1 MAGGIPQNLLA
12 NLSIYLGIDTKAFN
26 IGSKQAQQQIG
37 GFQKSLSSLKT
48 FMGAAFGAAAIRQ
61 ILSFANAA
69 KDAYEIQASA
79 ETKLETVM
87 RQRMNA
93 SDDMIESVKNLTREQ
108 QKLGVIGDEVQLS
121 GAQQLTTFLHQKAAL
136 TTLIPAMNNL
146 VAQQKGYKATAADAV
161 NVANMMGKVLDGQ
174 VGALR
179 RVGISFTDAQEKIL
193 KGGNEMERAA
203 TLAQVITDNVGE
215 MNKALASTEL
225 GRLQNL
231 NNQLSDMN
239 EKLGKKILPG
249 MIAWKKLWMELLG
262 ISTKENEKQLSR
274 LQNFNESI
282 SKLSKDQ
289 LLEKKSFW
297 EQETKVYVSL
307 WDKAR
312 KEDDEKNRAYYAEQ
326 VTIAKEIIEAINNQI
341 KVLEDTS
348 KVQIPVLEKINN
360 LIEEQTELWKSSVTE
375 SELSKR
381 GLRLEQLKEE
391 KKRLEELGKIIK
403 APETPVFDYAK
414 GMGELGTMKHTAG
427 LPSDIFDI
435 ELPDLGNKYQQMIDK
450 ADSKIKAIG
459 EKFKN
464 IGENYAN
471 ALRDGLG
478 SGLEGIGEM
487 IGNAIGG
494 EAINPGTAFLGV
506 IADMANKLGSVAIQ
520 TGVATIAIN
529 TALKTLVGWPAIAA
543 GVALKVLASSIKSSL
558 GNIASGGSGSV
569 ATSSISTGSGNFGTM
584 ETTRMINEDYRKQ
597 EIIVRGEI
605 AGDVIRL
612 ANERAVKQHNRY

>member
-12 NLSIYLGIDTKAFN
+12 NLSIRLGMDTKAFN
-26 IGSKQAQQQIG
+26 MGSKQAKQQIG

-93 SDDMIESVKNLTREQ
+93 SDAMIESVKNLTREQ

-179 RVGISFTDAQEKIL
+179 RVGISFTDAQESIL

-203 TLAQVITDNVGE
+203 TLAQVITDNVGN
-215 MNKALASTEL
+215 MNEELAKTDL
-225 GRLQNL
+225 GQLQNL
-231 NNQLSDMN
+231 KNQLGDIN
-239 EKLGKKILPG
+239 EEIGQRSIPLMVAWGKVKLGVLKSSQAAFDNELKWWQRLSVLIDPIL
-249 MIAWKKLWMELLG
+249 KQRYEL
-262 ISTKENEKQLSR
+262 N
-274 LQNFNESI
+274 
-282 SKLSKDQ
+282 KLSNEYIENIETEKKAAEDEANINKKT
-289 LLEKKSFW
+289 LLEKKP
-297 EQETKVYVSL
+297 L
-307 WDKAR
+307 I
-312 KEDDEKNRAYYAEQ
+312 DEISNK
-326 VTIAKEIIEAINNQI
+326 I
-341 KVLEDTS
+341 K
-348 KVQIPVLEKINN
+348 
-360 LIEEQTELWKSSVTE
+360 EQTELWKSSVTE